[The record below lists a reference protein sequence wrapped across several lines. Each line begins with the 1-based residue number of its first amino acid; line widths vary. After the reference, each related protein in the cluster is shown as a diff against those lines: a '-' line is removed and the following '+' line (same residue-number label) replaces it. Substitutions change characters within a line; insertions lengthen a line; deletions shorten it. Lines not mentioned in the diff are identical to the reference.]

1 MTALAAPPTS
11 YIVVSFSRVLS
22 WHLQLLLLLL
32 MVSAINHP
40 EYNCMSVA
48 SIAILTVA
56 PNIIVTTTPS
66 IIAASTSIPAT
77 APPSWLPLV
86 IIFVSTS
93 ITIESTAIIESA
105 PFILM

>member
-40 EYNCMSVA
+40 EYNCMFVV

-66 IIAASTSIPAT
+66 IIAREYLHPGDCSSIMASSCHH
-77 APPSWLPLV
+77 
-86 IIFVSTS
+86 FC
-93 ITIESTAIIESA
+93 
-105 PFILM
+105 